1 MSKADKA
8 KNILNEY
15 ISRQCAVR
23 NHRLP
28 SERELAQDLGFSRST
43 IGKALGVLEGEGV
56 IVRKIGAG
64 TFIAKPKEQKNFTVA
79 LVMRNAYHYTD
90 SHFRLIVEKVS
101 EYAEKQNIYVQ
112 IFDRMTDMFQ
122 ESPDDNRL
130 LKAIRSGVVDG
141 VLITSRMPLSIISKI
156 NSLCPTVSINN
167 IFGDGVE
174 VPCIS
179 CDYFRAGFLS
189 GKYLLENGHRQVA
202 YVTENLD
209 NPESTFEFSGFKSA
223 LEIGGVTLNT
233 DNILE
238 TKLNLE
244 LFNQNIKSF
253 FSEAKY
259 TACFVRSSSH
269 ANTLVTVL
277 QALNIRVP
285 EDLSVIATGNY
296 RNERQTLMKLTT
308 IDNRLAEMCELGLK
322 ILGAKYNQSRVL
334 FHGLTLLEPCL
345 IEHDS
350 VTNLNQMEL
359 INNNRF

>member
-64 TFIAKPKEQKNFTVA
+64 TFIAKPKEHKNFTVA

-101 EYAEKQNIYVQ
+101 EYAEKRNIYVQ

-156 NSLCPTVSINN
+156 NALCPAVSINN
-167 IFGDGVE
+167 IFGDGGE

-179 CDYFRAGFLS
+179 CDYFRAGFLA

-209 NPESTFEFSGFKSA
+209 HPESTFEFSGFKSA
-223 LEIGGVTLNT
+223 LETGGVTLNT
-233 DNILE
+233 GNILE

-244 LFNQNIKSF
+244 LFNQNIKNF
-253 FSEAKY
+253 FSGAKY

-269 ANTLVTVL
+269 AARLVASL
-277 QALNIRVP
+277 QELNIRVP

-296 RNERQTLMKLTT
+296 RNERQNLMKLTT
-308 IDNRLAEMCELGLK
+308 IDNQLAEMCELGLK
-322 ILGAKYNQSRVL
+322 ILGAKYNQSGAL